1 MRTKLSLLLL
11 LISISGA
18 YAQTDQRLAKSP
30 KLNYDWRQGFV
41 SITEL
46 NGATGLMSTS
56 VKYSQYYY
64 GITTAA
70 GYQFTRNLKALL
82 GAGIQVHNGGSL
94 FPVFLDARYSFNAQ
108 EFVPFIVATGG
119 IALNFNDTEPDPLYH
134 QYIFIN
140 PGVGLKYVA
149 ANRTAVS
156 LSAGL
161 MIMSATDSRNSF
173 INFKLGIEFKGK

>member
-1 MRTKLSLLLL
+1 MRTILTLF
-11 LISISGA
+11 LIIASITTLDGQA
-18 YAQTDQRLAKSP
+18 LAKSP
-30 KLNYDWRQGFV
+30 KLNYDWRPGFV
-41 SITEL
+41 SVTEL

-140 PGVGLKYVA
+140 PGIGLKYVA

-156 LSAGL
+156 LSTGL
-161 MIMSATDSRNSF
+161 MIMSATESRNSF
-173 INFKLGIEFKGK
+173 INFRLGLEFKGK

>member
-1 MRTKLSLLLL
+1 MRAILTLF
-11 LISISGA
+11 LIIASITTLDGQA
-18 YAQTDQRLAKSP
+18 LARSP
-30 KLNYDWRQGFV
+30 KLNYDWRPGFV

-46 NGATGLMSTS
+46 NGANGLMSTS
-56 VKYSQYYY
+56 AKYSQSYY

-108 EFVPFIVATGG
+108 EFVPFIAATGG

-140 PGVGLKYVA
+140 PGIGLKYVA

-156 LSAGL
+156 LSTGL
-161 MIMSATDSRNSF
+161 MIMSATESRNSF
-173 INFKLGIEFKGK
+173 INFKLGIELKGK